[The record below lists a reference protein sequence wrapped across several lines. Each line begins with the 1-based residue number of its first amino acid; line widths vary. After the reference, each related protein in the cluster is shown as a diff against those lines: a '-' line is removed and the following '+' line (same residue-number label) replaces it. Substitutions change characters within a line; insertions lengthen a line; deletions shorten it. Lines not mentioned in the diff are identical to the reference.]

1 VRAGRDEELMAP
13 GFGTP
18 EELATSKAAA
28 DYWARPAGT

>member
-1 VRAGRDEELMAP
+1 MAGTAASLAP

-28 DYWARPAGT
+28 DYWAGGAPT